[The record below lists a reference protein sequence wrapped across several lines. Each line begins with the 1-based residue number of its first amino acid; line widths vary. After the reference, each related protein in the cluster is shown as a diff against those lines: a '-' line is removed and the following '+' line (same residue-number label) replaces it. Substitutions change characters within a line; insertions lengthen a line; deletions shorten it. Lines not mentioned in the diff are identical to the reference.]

1 MKLTIFFL
9 CLFLYGCAAKKLA
22 VDNADSLI
30 TYQVTKRVPLYSGQ
44 KEKLEKD
51 IDAFL
56 VKAKPVANDILPVI
70 DEIDLN
76 TADKLPAQYNKFESF
91 YSKLAL
97 DFAGL
102 MAKHLSTLDKK
113 QQKDF
118 FANLDDENRTLL
130 KKEKEDRI
138 DDVEER
144 FKSFLGSINGPQKQ
158 LIREYED
165 YFHSRAKQRLDRR
178 IALHKEF
185 REIFKTDVSSE
196 SKEKSLHEAFA
207 GYQKDALAGN
217 KNLEILK
224 KVIPTLSQEQKEHF
238 RKEAQEVKDVLKYF
252 LTVDY

>member
-9 CLFLYGCAAKKLA
+9 CVFLYGCAAKKLA

-30 TYQVTKRVPLYSGQ
+30 SYQVTRRVPLYSGQ
-44 KEKLEKD
+44 KDKLEKD
-51 IDAFL
+51 IEAFL
-56 VKAKPVANDILPVI
+56 EKAKPVAHEILPVI
-70 DEIDLN
+70 DELDLN
-76 TADKLPAQYNKFESF
+76 SDEKLPAQYNKFEAF

-118 FANLDDENRTLL
+118 FATLDDENRTLL

-138 DDVEER
+138 DDIEDR
-144 FKSFLGSINGPQKQ
+144 FKNFLGSINGPQKQ
-158 LIREYED
+158 LIREYEE

-185 REIFKTDVSSE
+185 REIFKTDLSPD

-207 GYQKDALAGN
+207 GYQKDALNGN

-224 KVIPTLSQEQKEHF
+224 KIIPTLSKSQKEYF
-238 RKEAQEVKDVLKYF
+238 RKEAEEVKDVLKYF